1 MNTQQALEW
10 IAGVFEEPVSNIAAD
25 TARSAII
32 GWDSLG
38 TLTLIA
44 ALDEQFDVHLSQKD
58 IDAMKGV
65 SDVLDL
71 LRRNG
76 KLEQG

>member
-1 MNTQQALEW
+1 MKTQQALEW
-10 IAGVFEEPVSNIAAD
+10 IAGVFEEPADRITAD
-25 TARSAII
+25 TERAAII

-44 ALDEQFDVHLSQKD
+44 ALDDQFDVHLSQKD
-58 IDAMKGV
+58 IDAMQSV
-65 SDVLDL
+65 RDVLDL

-76 KLEQG
+76 KLEEG

>member
-1 MNTQQALEW
+1 LKTQEALEW
-10 IAGVFEEPVSNIAAD
+10 IAGVFEEPADRISAD
-25 TARSAII
+25 TMRPEIL

-58 IDAMKGV
+58 IDAMNGV
-65 SDVLDL
+65 RDVLDL

-76 KLEQG
+76 KLEEG

>member
-1 MNTQQALEW
+1 MKTQEALEW
-10 IAGVFEEPVSNIAAD
+10 IAGVFEEPKGRVTAD
-25 TARSAII
+25 TERSDIL

-44 ALDEQFDVHLSQKD
+44 ALDEQFDVHLAQAD
-58 IDAMKGV
+58 IDSMKGV
-65 SDVLDL
+65 RDVLDL

-76 KLEQG
+76 KLEEG

>member
-1 MNTQQALEW
+1 LKTQEALVW
-10 IAGVFEEPVSNIAAD
+10 IAGVFEEPAGRISAD
-25 TARSAII
+25 TARLDIL

-44 ALDEQFDVHLSQKD
+44 ALDEQFDIHLAQAD
-58 IDAMKGV
+58 LDAMQSV
-65 SDVLDL
+65 RDVLDL

-76 KLEQG
+76 KLEEG